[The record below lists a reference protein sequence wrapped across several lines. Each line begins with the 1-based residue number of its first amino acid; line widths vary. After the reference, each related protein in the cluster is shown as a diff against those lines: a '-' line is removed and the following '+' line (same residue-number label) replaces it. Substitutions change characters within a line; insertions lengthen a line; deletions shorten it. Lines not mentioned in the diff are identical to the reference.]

1 MKYRSK
7 KEHDGTWSTNWRQKN
22 VLNVLKDFLIF
33 DDICTLSHC
42 HGNTM
47 EAFEDDTPCWI
58 LRMGDWYLL
67 MLPLILSPQS
77 QQLSDSL
84 LRMRISRLSMAFLKS
99 KKTAYL
105 PLGKHSWAGKSQFHV
120 CRRVTWHCCH
130 LICSVALHRQIGY
143 VDLCSQYMTKLR
155 CSSWCGTVCHVKET
169 TWLCDY
175 AAGTLAQQ
183 SARSNTDSCGCLSEV
198 SRCLRCLW
206 CLCTICFL

>member
-1 MKYRSK
+1 M
-7 KEHDGTWSTNWRQKN
+7 EHE
-22 VLNVLKDFLIF
+22 VPIELKDFLIF
-33 DDICTLSHC
+33 VDICTLPHC

-58 LRMGDWYLL
+58 LRSYWCCCWY
-67 MLPLILSPQS
+67 PLILSPQS
-77 QQLSDSL
+77 QQMSA
-84 LRMRISRLSMAFLKS
+84 AFRFVASHANFKAFHGFPGVLKS

-105 PLGKHSWAGKSQFHV
+105 LGKHSWAGKSQFHV

-175 AAGTLAQQ
+175 AASTLAQQ

-206 CLCTICFL
+206 CLCTIFFL